1 LCNSGNLYQIMQ
13 ILLRAFLAIC
23 LAHLLADFIFRTP
36 RLVERKRRRE
46 LSAYTLHGL
55 IHYLTAVGIT
65 GLLLRGSI
73 LSLRTHLVLITLVL
87 VHLLIDLT
95 KIELTRDHAIFDAPT
110 AYLCDQGLHLL
121 TIAFAAYL
129 LLPGMQF
136 ADLAM
141 WLANIRNLPNKLL
154 AVPVIYTAV
163 VFGGGSLIRFLTRS
177 LAEDVESHSP
187 DKANAQ
193 LQNAGLYI
201 GWLERFLV
209 VTALLLQSP
218 ATVGL
223 ILTAKAIARYP
234 EFRSERFA
242 EYFLIGT
249 LLSISIAIVG
259 GALLAKLMYGQV
271 RFTG

>member
-1 LCNSGNLYQIMQ
+1 MQ

-23 LAHLLADFIFRTP
+23 LAHLLAEFIFQTS
-36 RLVERKRRRE
+36 RLVERKRRRQ

-73 LSLRTHLVLITLVL
+73 LSLRTHLVLITLAL
-87 VHLLIDLT
+87 VHLLIELA
-95 KIELTRDHAIFDAPT
+95 KMQLTRSPAIFDGTA
-110 AYLCDQGLHLL
+110 AYLSDQGLHLL
-121 TIAFAAYL
+121 TIAFAACL
-129 LLPGMQF
+129 LLPGTQF
-136 ADLAM
+136 RDLAL
-141 WLANIRNLPNKLL
+141 WLANVRNLPNKFL

-163 VFGGGSLIRFLTRS
+163 VFGGGRLIRFLTRS
-177 LAEDVESHSP
+177 LAEGVESHSP

-234 EFRSERFA
+234 EFKSERFA

-249 LLSISIAIVG
+249 LLSISMAIVG
-259 GALLAKLMYGQV
+259 GALLAKLLYGQV
-271 RFTG
+271 RFAG